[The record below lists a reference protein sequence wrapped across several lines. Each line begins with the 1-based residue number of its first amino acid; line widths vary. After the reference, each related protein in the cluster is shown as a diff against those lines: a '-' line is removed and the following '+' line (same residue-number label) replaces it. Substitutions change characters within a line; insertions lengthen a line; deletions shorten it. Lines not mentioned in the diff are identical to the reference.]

1 MTPSDDAWVPFE
13 HGGRRWEIPVRLIRA
28 RQEWET
34 AHALCQQLQRHQDE
48 ASRAAYDAAWDRR
61 MEATLRLGRD
71 PWLAGNEDG
80 RHEADAALRA
90 CARSATI
97 ETVP

>member
-1 MTPSDDAWVPFE
+1 MSPDDAYVPFE
-13 HGGRRWEIPVRLIRA
+13 YGGRRWEIPVRLIRA
-28 RQEWET
+28 RHEWEA
-34 AHALCQQLQRHQDE
+34 AHALCRQLQRRTDD
-48 ASRAAYDAAWDRR
+48 ASRAEYDAAWDRR
-61 MEATLRLGRD
+61 MQATLLLGRD
-71 PWLAGNEDG
+71 AWLSTLSGGG